1 MRHAI
6 IIGVRANPNPSDG
19 VAGQFSD
26 RAMVIAHTN
35 GVEMIPALQGT
46 ETELQMVGI
55 PMPKA
60 IILNCQL
67 LNFCRECL
75 E

>member
-26 RAMVIAHTN
+26 RVMVIGHTN

-46 ETELQMVGI
+46 ETE
-55 PMPKA
+55 
-60 IILNCQL
+60 
-67 LNFCRECL
+67 
-75 E
+75 